1 MAGHEAVVCGYAK
14 LPSGTAA
21 GQVYQML
28 VLVARVDR
36 RTHIVQ
42 AASITLITPVA
53 REWVEDI
60 LVGSHLVD
68 GQAAVLD
75 EFETNY
81 IGGAQKAIKQ
91 AYRDLCERYSELRN
105 APRPTLEGQ

>member
-1 MAGHEAVVCGYAK
+1 MVGNEAVVCGYAK

-53 REWVEDI
+53 REWVESI
-60 LVGSHLVD
+60 LLGSHLVD
-68 GQAAVLD
+68 GQVAVLD

-81 IGGAQKAIKQ
+81 NGGAQKAIKQ
-91 AYRDLCERYSELRN
+91 AYRDLCERYAELPN
-105 APRPTLEGQ
+105 APGQALDGQ